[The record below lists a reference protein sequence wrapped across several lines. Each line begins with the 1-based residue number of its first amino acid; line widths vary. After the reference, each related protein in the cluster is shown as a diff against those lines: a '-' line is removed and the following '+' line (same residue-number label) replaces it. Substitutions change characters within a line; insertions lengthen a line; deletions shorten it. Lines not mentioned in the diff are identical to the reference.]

1 MYYLIIILPYPLM
14 LLLILFKMYKVFILI
29 VIFRGIINMRE
40 GFAYFEGLILVDD
53 VFLVFSIYIYMCI

>member
-29 VIFRGIINMRE
+29 VIFRGIINMK
-40 GFAYFEGLILVDD
+40 GDFAYFEI
-53 VFLVFSIYIYMCI
+53 